1 MAPRIESFFIISV
14 TILLI
19 IFVFLYFYQKSGYKK
34 LRKGNIIAADASKS
48 IYSIDSGDD
57 DAEDIVTEWTEQLQ
71 IIRAQ
76 LDLMFQLSPVFIACF
91 DFVRNYFSLSE
102 NGYEQLNLDRF
113 DLENG
118 DDIDQNMF
126 EQLIHPDDMSL
137 YEEIKSCKDI
147 RLQEISESPY
157 VLRLKRGNDYGQYF
171 IKIKPIY
178 DINGNSVALILAFIC
193 AEIQP

>member
-1 MAPRIESFFIISV
+1 MAPRIESFFIISI

-34 LRKGNIIAADASKS
+34 LRKGNIIAADAPK
-48 IYSIDSGDD
+48 SIDSVDDGD
-57 DAEDIVTEWTEQLQ
+57 EDIVTEWTEQLQ

-102 NGYEQLNLDRF
+102 NGYEQLNLDHF

-118 DDIDQNMF
+118 DEIDRNTF
-126 EQLIHPDDMSL
+126 EQLIHPDDISL

-147 RLQEISESPY
+147 RLHEISESPY
-157 VLRLKRGNDYGQYF
+157 VLRLKRGDDYGQYF

-178 DINGNSVALILAFIC
+178 DVNGNSVALILAFIC